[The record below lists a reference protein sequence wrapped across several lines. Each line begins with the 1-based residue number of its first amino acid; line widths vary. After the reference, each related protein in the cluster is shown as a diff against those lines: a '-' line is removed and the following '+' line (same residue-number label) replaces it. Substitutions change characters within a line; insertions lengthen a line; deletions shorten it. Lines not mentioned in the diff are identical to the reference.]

1 MYAGNVASKRVPFTA
16 SYKKYHKLKIQEK
29 LEAFKKDW
37 LSTSASLSSPEGEE
51 HRVLGGD
58 GILRYSV
65 WDDVSEEDHIA
76 DPDRRYFT
84 FEQGMD
90 MACRNGVLHDHA
102 DIADLK
108 APNAMSYES
117 FRNRETWLVNVW
129 GYVEGLA
136 ELYMENEDPENVTG
150 ATPQWCRDCF
160 DMLVEDTYKTLPNG
174 ILRLR

>member
-1 MYAGNVASKRVPFTA
+1 MMAFCQVYAGNVASKRVPFTA

-37 LSTSASLSSPEGEE
+37 AEYQRRLQFPFQEGEE
-51 HRVLGGD
+51 HWVLGGD

-90 MACRNGVLHDHA
+90 MARRNGVLHDHA

-108 APNAMSYES
+108 AP
-117 FRNRETWLVNVW
+117 
-129 GYVEGLA
+129 
-136 ELYMENEDPENVTG
+136 
-150 ATPQWCRDCF
+150 TP
-160 DMLVEDTYKTLPNG
+160 
-174 ILRLR
+174 